1 MLYKIRDALIV
12 ISNAILK
19 FLPDSPFQS
28 FLASFAQIP
37 GLGYLNYFVPVG
49 EMIAIGQAWL
59 VCVGIFYLY
68 QAVMRFAKL
77 ID

>member
-1 MLYKIRDALIV
+1 MLYKIRAALII
-12 ISNAILK
+12 ISNAILQ
-19 FLPDSPFQS
+19 FLPASPFQS
-28 FLASFAQIP
+28 FIASFAEIP

-59 VCVGIFYLY
+59 VCIGIFYLY
-68 QAVMRFAKL
+68 QAVMRFANL

>member
-1 MLYKIRDALIV
+1 MLYKIKSALIV
-12 ISNAILK
+12 LSNAILQ
-19 FLPDSPFQS
+19 FLPNSPFQS
-28 FLASFAQIP
+28 FIHSFSEIP

-59 VCVGIFYLY
+59 VCIGIFYLY
-68 QAVMRFAKL
+68 QAIMRFAKL